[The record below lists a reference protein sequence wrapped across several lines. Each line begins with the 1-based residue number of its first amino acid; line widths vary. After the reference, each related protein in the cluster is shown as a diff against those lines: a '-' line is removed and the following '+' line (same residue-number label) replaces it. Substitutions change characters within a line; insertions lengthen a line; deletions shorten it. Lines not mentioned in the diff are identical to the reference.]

1 MVTVRPATAAEH
13 GDWDRLVARFPNC
26 RIVHKR
32 AWIEW
37 LEACGHGT
45 PLYLVFER
53 DHEVVG
59 AIPGLLV
66 RIGLLRL
73 YGSPLPG
80 WQTPAMGPGFD
91 SAPVSTHQVIVCLV
105 PLL

>member
-1 MVTVRPATAAEH
+1 MVTVRPATPAE
-13 GDWDRLVARFPNC
+13 GEAWDQLVAGFPNC

-32 AWIEW
+32 PWIEW

-53 DHEVVG
+53 DGEVVG

-66 RIGLLRL
+66 RLGLLRL
-73 YGSPLPG
+73 YCSALPG
-80 WQTPAMGPGFD
+80 SQTPGIGPAVYPARG
-91 SAPVSTHQVIVCLV
+91 SYAAPSTRLG
-105 PLL
+105 P